1 MCLFTT
7 MIITDYMFLN
17 IITLKISFSISIP
30 TFAPKPFYLSIFS
43 TKFLNSSSDFFL
55 FFGECNIKYYKP
67 LHYLKKNSVL

>member
-43 TKFLNSSSDFFL
+43 TKFNSSSDFFL

-67 LHYLKKNSVL
+67 LHYLKKKSVL